1 MLTVW
6 TKHIKGDTFQTEKFQ
21 QTVRSAKPVLER
33 LQAIMQEEID
43 RLDRS
48 ETNPATYDT
57 ASWSHL
63 QAHKNGFRQ
72 YHQLLEKLIN
82 LDQKDIIT

>member
-1 MLTVW
+1 MLSVW
-6 TKHIKGDTFQTEKFQ
+6 TKQIKGDTLATERFQ

-33 LQAIMQEEID
+33 LHAIMLEEIS

-72 YHQLLEKLIN
+72 YHQLLEKLID
-82 LDQKDIIT
+82 LDQKDI

>member
-1 MLTVW
+1 MLSVW
-6 TKHIKGDTFQTEKFQ
+6 TKHIRDDALQAERFQ
-21 QTVRSAKPVLER
+21 QGLRSAKPILER
-33 LQAIMQEEID
+33 LRDIMQEEIN

-72 YHQLLEKLIN
+72 YHQLLEKL
-82 LDQKDIIT
+82 LDLDHKD